1 MLNLGTTDSNGLY
14 WQLQFNCKCNSS
26 NVEVHCFL
34 AVLIFGSRTVDRII
48 CSFIILLKS
57 VVHQRTEVPEGN
69 PSFPRKIQT
78 ISESVGGIVLDMKSE
93 DVGPDIG
100 ARTLTS
106 TDLLWGKREEN

>member
-1 MLNLGTTDSNGLY
+1 M
-14 WQLQFNCKCNSS
+14 
-26 NVEVHCFL
+26 
-34 AVLIFGSRTVDRII
+34 
-48 CSFIILLKS
+48 
-57 VVHQRTEVPEGN
+57 PEGN

-78 ISESVGGIVLDMKSE
+78 ISESVGGIVLGMKSE